1 MESAMH
7 RIMLVDDEPNILKAL
22 RRVLSQCPPDQV
34 GGALDIV
41 TFERPADALRHAQ
54 ENALDLVVSD
64 YRMPEMNGIAFLTRM
79 VALQPRVAR
88 LILSGHT
95 DLDAL
100 VGAINQVQIFRF
112 ISKPWHEFELRS
124 TVRQALEYRDLMSEN
139 QRLAD
144 LVRVQR
150 GELSRQEMELRRLEE
165 QFPGL
170 ARR

>member
-1 MESAMH
+1 MH
-7 RIMLVDDEPNILKAL
+7 RVMLVDDEPNILKAL
-22 RRVLSQCPPDQV
+22 RRTLSICAPEDV
-34 GGALDIV
+34 GGPLTIE
-41 TFERPADALRHAQ
+41 TFERPADALARA
-54 ENALDLVVSD
+54 AGTMFDLVISD
-64 YRMPEMNGIAFLTRM
+64 YRMPEINGVDFLGRM

-112 ISKPWHEFELRS
+112 INKPWHEFELRS
-124 TVRQALEYRDLMSEN
+124 TVRQALELRVLLAEN

-150 GELSRQEMELRRLEE
+150 GELSRQEMELRRLED
-165 QFPGL
+165 QIPGIS
-170 ARR
+170 RR

>member
-1 MESAMH
+1 MH
-7 RIMLVDDEPNILKAL
+7 RVMLVDDEPNILKAL
-22 RRVLSQCPPDQV
+22 RRTLSICAPDQV
-34 GGALDIV
+34 GGALTIE
-41 TFERPADALRHAQ
+41 TFERPADALARAAEQ
-54 ENALDLVVSD
+54 VFDLVISD
-64 YRMPEMNGIAFLTRM
+64 YRMPEMNGVAFLTRF
-79 VALQPRVAR
+79 VELQPRVAR

-100 VGAINQVQIFRF
+100 VGAINQAQIFRF

-124 TVRQALEYRDLMSEN
+124 TVRQALELRNLLNEN

>member
-1 MESAMH
+1 MH

-22 RRVLSQCPPDQV
+22 RRTLSVCAPEDV
-34 GGALDIV
+34 GGAFTV
-41 TFERPADALRHAQ
+41 ETFERPADALERA
-54 ENALDLVVSD
+54 ADTLFDLVISD
-64 YRMPEMNGIAFLTRM
+64 YRMPEMTGVAFLSRM
-79 VALQPRVAR
+79 VQMQPRVAR

-112 ISKPWHEFELRS
+112 INKPWHEFELRS
-124 TVRQALEYRDLMSEN
+124 TVRQALELRDLMSEN

-150 GELSRQEMELRRLEE
+150 GELSRQEMELRRLED
-165 QFPGL
+165 QFPGI
-170 ARR
+170 RR